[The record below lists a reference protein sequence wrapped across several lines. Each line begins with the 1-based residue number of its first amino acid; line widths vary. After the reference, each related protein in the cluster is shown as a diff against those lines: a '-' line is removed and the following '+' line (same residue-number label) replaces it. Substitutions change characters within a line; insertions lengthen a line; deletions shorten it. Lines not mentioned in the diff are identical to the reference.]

1 MIELD
6 PKRISRAGVTRQQL
20 TEAGFDIPDATAM
33 SLYGGQPTKKSLFNQ
48 LFGGLVSSFG
58 NLPSLSS
65 FFSP

>member
-33 SLYGGQPTKKSLFNQ
+33 SLYGSQQPSKRSLFNQ
-48 LFGGLVSSFG
+48 LFGGLLNSFG
-58 NLPSLSS
+58 DLPFPSL
-65 FFSP
+65 